1 MQLCEN
7 LAEINSLLE
16 AEQPDLVLIQQKVPA
31 SIWDEWLWMTNAA
44 AEMQGDCP
52 VNRMHLL
59 ALVIAR
65 MRALCQHPPGGA
77 QMTIAGTLKEPRA
90 CITSEVVSK
99 LSLRMLNDT
108 CSNLQMLW
116 RELME
121 SESLDTLYLAVDAC
135 FHRFGVLALRPRSAV
150 ELDDLELVDILKAD
164 VCTGAVCHGGGGAR
178 VTQGGHA
185 SEVGDSSAG
194 HSEPL
199 RVINMV
205 CLRNLTAFFF
215 SVYRHLHLASE
226 CFMLDPSEPCRTVF
240 ESHLVSA
247 SLDEFYA
254 MSMYFDCTVAGI
266 QQYRQNF
273 QGMFHSIS
281 QVIYYQNPQ
290 YVRRKQI
297 SLEEIQTGKVPI
309 STLPL
314 FLQLHADAVMK
325 REDDMLPRGFAVP
338 GSAEPEDVSG
348 VKLRSTHAAERDW
361 IWFVV
366 PGRVY
371 LVARCGAVFYSENLS
386 PLCNVVTDALG
397 KTVVVRG
404 EAAMSTV

>member
-1 MQLCEN
+1 MQLCQN
-7 LAEINSLLE
+7 LVEINALLE
-16 AEQPDLVLIQQKVPA
+16 AAQPDLALIQQKVPGT
-31 SIWDEWLWMTNAA
+31 IWDEWLWHTNAA

-59 ALVIAR
+59 ALVVAR
-65 MRALCQHPPGGA
+65 TRALCQEPPGGDA
-77 QMTIAGTLKEPRA
+77 MTVAKTLREPRA
-90 CITSEVVSK
+90 CITSLAVSR

-121 SESLDTLYLAVDAC
+121 SEDLDTLYLAIDAC
-135 FHRFGVLALRPRSAV
+135 FHRFGVLALRPRPASD
-150 ELDDLELVDILKAD
+150 LDDLELVDILRAD
-164 VCTGAVCHGGGGAR
+164 VRAGVSCQGGGGAL

-185 SEVGDSSAG
+185 SEVCAAAPSAASG
-194 HSEPL
+194 EREPL

-205 CLRNLTAFFF
+205 CVRNLSAFFF
-215 SVYRHLHLASE
+215 SVYRNLHLASVAVE
-226 CFMLDPSEPCRTVF
+226 RDPTEPNRTVF

-247 SLDEFYA
+247 SLDDFYA
-254 MSMYFDCTVAGI
+254 MSMYFDCTVAGV

-297 SLEEIQTGKVPI
+297 PLEDIQTGRVPI

-314 FLQLHADAVMK
+314 FVQLYADAVMK

-338 GSAEPEDVSG
+338 GSAQPGDVHPAR
-348 VKLRSTHAAERDW
+348 LRETHALERDW
-361 IWFVV
+361 VWFVV

-371 LVARCGAVFYSENLS
+371 LVGRCGCVFFAENLS
-386 PLCNVVTDALG
+386 PLCNIVTDALG
-397 KTVVVRG
+397 KTESSG
-404 EAAMSTV
+404 